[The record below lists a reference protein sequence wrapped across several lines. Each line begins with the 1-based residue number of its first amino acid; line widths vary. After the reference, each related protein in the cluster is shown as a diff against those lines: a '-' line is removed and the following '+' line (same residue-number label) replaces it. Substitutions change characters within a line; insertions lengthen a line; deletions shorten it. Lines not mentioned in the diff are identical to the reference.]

1 MKKHSAVVEGVQSL
15 TAQLQARQ
23 SESEE
28 LAIALRDK
36 AQLVVQL
43 QERVRVEELAELP
56 LPCRVS
62 CPRRHV
68 CGAVGGRGWQ
78 QRCQALRRRHSGIGW
93 LAVRSQP
100 RDPQPERSPISDLD
114 DDELWRRM
122 NQASTVCGVVS
133 DCGASTGQ
141 PSAGGSAE
149 SSTPTLAQS
158 STPSLGSHDDAKG
171 KVKGAE
177 GKDGQ
182 HTVEGE
188 YRDFRRAK
196 PKLSRQHSLLGGS
209 AMAALSVRKAGDP
222 GEDE

>member
-1 MKKHSAVVEGVQSL
+1 MKKHSAVVEGVQSF
-15 TAQLQARQ
+15 TAQLQARL

-56 LPCRVS
+56 YVLLGHAPGGMSVAQWAEGLATALPDSQAASLWDWMAGCQVAAT
-62 CPRRHV
+62 RHTA
-68 CGAVGGRGWQ
+68 G
-78 QRCQALRRRHSGIGW
+78 
-93 LAVRSQP
+93 
-100 RDPQPERSPISDLD
+100 EISDLE

-133 DCGASTGQ
+133 DCGASTAQ
-141 PSAGGSAE
+141 PSAGGSAA
-149 SSTPTLAQS
+149 SSTPTLAVS

-182 HTVEGE
+182 HTKGYGPLATQPFRSARVEGE
-188 YRDFRRAK
+188 PYR
-196 PKLSRQHSLLGGS
+196 
-209 AMAALSVRKAGDP
+209 
-222 GEDE
+222 